1 MIASY
6 LYRIAEEEQAAGRPL
21 LTAIVV
27 HKVHPRPSRGF
38 LQAAQL
44 VGYRRT
50 TESDDAVW
58 LRALIDVREYWRPKL
73 SYADAEMRGVRNP
86 DQIRERRS
94 PGGRARGKY
103 VALTQFLAASHESM
117 QLSFASIDQLVG
129 GLPPSARRYREWWAN
144 HAGNR
149 HSNGWLDAGRRVESV
164 DLARETVRFG

>member
-6 LYRIAEEEQAAGRPL
+6 LYRIAEEEQAAGRPP
-21 LTAIVV
+21 LTAIVAY
-27 HKVHPRPSRGF
+27 KVRPRPGSGF
-38 LQAAQL
+38 LQAARL
-44 VGYRRT
+44 MGYRRS

-58 LRALIDVREYWRPKL
+58 RRAVYEVREYWQPKL
-73 SYADAEMRGVRNP
+73 SYAPSGTPGARKAE
-86 DQIRERRS
+86 QIRERRS
-94 PGGRARGKY
+94 PGGKARGKY
-103 VALTQFLAASHESM
+103 VALTQYLGTSHQSM
-117 QLSFASIDQLVG
+117 QLSFDSIDRLVG